1 MDKIKPKKKMA
12 MGKMMKGGVAKKK
25 MMGGGMSKKPMA
37 YKKGGMS
44 KKIGKDMTDKK
55 NFLKRRKAQAGKMMG
70 GGMTKPK
77 KAVLGALIAKKL
89 KK

>member
-25 MMGGGMSKKPMA
+25 MMGGGMSKKPM
-37 YKKGGMS
+37 YKK
-44 KKIGKDMTDKK
+44 
-55 NFLKRRKAQAGKMMG
+55 

-77 KAVLGALIAKKL
+77 KAFLGALIAKKL
-89 KK
+89 RKK

>member
-1 MDKIKPKKKMA
+1 MEHGKIKPKKKMA
-12 MGKMMKGGVAKKK
+12 MGK

-44 KKIGKDMTDKK
+44 TKKDNKRDIRKVEHSIGASQSS
-55 NFLKRRKAQAGKMMG
+55 RREGGRKKMMG

-77 KAVLGALIAKKL
+77 KAFLGALIAKKL
-89 KK
+89 RKK

>member
-25 MMGGGMSKKPMA
+25 MMGGGMSKKKIMG
-37 YKKGGMS
+37 GGMS
-44 KKIGKDMTDKK
+44 KKPMYMK
-55 NFLKRRKAQAGKMMG
+55 G
-70 GGMTKPK
+70 GV
-77 KAVLGALIAKKL
+77 AEAAKKIKN

>member
-12 MGKMMKGGVAKKK
+12 MGK

-44 KKIGKDMTDKK
+44 TKKDNRRDIRKVEQSIGASRSSKREMARKQMIKNKK
-55 NFLKRRKAQAGKMMG
+55 
-70 GGMTKPK
+70 
-77 KAVLGALIAKKL
+77 
-89 KK
+89 